1 MFEYLMLG
9 DIRAQKY
16 LKTGARTCS
25 ILKKFAFNTTL
36 LIHPII
42 GGFHTSILVI
52 KQFLTY
58 HSIISKI

>member
-36 LIHPII
+36 LKYDS
-42 GGFHTSILVI
+42 FKKDNQKKNAYADRNVD
-52 KQFLTY
+52 
-58 HSIISKI
+58 